1 VNTAISF
8 SKGDIMKTCENCKKV
23 FDDDMKYCPYCGTK
37 YHDSK
42 DDLRQAM
49 AELFEEEK
57 PIYSRVKRQELL
69 KEEKTNQLLNRLL
82 VLLIVLMIGSLLV
95 GAVMVG
101 EKFLP
106 TQPGVVEDSN
116 PTIENNSN
124 KDETVQNN
132 ESIADNKNDG
142 EVIDIT
148 NTEDDDFFIEEIKVI
163 KENDQV
169 KLEVKCHALIA
180 GNIFLKD
187 EGNLNI
193 GPINVKEGNNE
204 FYFLVN
210 GQVNYKLYFDA
221 NNTKEYEYSITKD
234 MIQKALNEN

>member
-1 VNTAISF
+1 
-8 SKGDIMKTCENCKKV
+8 MKTCENCKKA
-23 FDDDMKYCPYCGTK
+23 FEDDMKYCPYCGTK
-37 YHDSK
+37 VHDYQ
-42 DDLRQAM
+42 DDIKQAM

-69 KEEKTNQLLNRLL
+69 KEEKTNQFLNRLL
-82 VLLIVLMIGSLLV
+82 VLLIVLIIGTLLV
-95 GAVMVG
+95 GAVMIG

-106 TQPGVVEDSN
+106 TQPGVVEDTN
-116 PTIENNSN
+116 PTIEDNSN
-124 KDETVQNN
+124 KDETVQN
-132 ESIADNKNDG
+132 EPIVDNKNDG

-148 NTEDDDFFIEEIKVI
+148 NNDDGDFFVDEIKAI
-163 KENDQV
+163 QENDQV
-169 KLEVKCHALIA
+169 KLEVKCHALMA

-210 GQVNYKLYFDA
+210 GQTDYKLYFDA
-221 NNTKEYEYSITKD
+221 GNTKEYEYSITKD
-234 MIQKALNEN
+234 MIQKALKIGESN